1 MKMSN
6 KNKMMATI
14 CLLVLTATCTRA
26 EVHVQVKNELKNGV
40 RMNVH
45 CRSRDDDLGLHAVD
59 PGEAVKWDFM
69 PNFWG
74 TTLFYCDVQWSEDH
88 SIWYHFDAYND
99 DRDYRRC
106 HFTCRWMISGNGTLY
121 GYDDVSGYWS
131 WYPLIVIKS

>member
-1 MKMSN
+1 MKISN

-14 CLLVLTATCTRA
+14 CLLVLIATCTRGD
-26 EVHVQVKNELKNGV
+26 VHVQVKNELKNGV

-45 CRSRDDDLGLHAVD
+45 CRSRDDNLGLHNVD
-59 PGEAVKWDFM
+59 SGDAVKWDFT

-74 TTLFYCDVQWSEDH
+74 TTLFYCDWSEDH

-99 DRDYRRC
+99 DKDYRRC
-106 HFTCRWMISGNGTLY
+106 HFTCRWMIYGNGTLY

-131 WYPLIVIKS
+131 WYPFIVIKL